1 MSRCHSLDTTS
12 DNSPTNIDNHTRK
25 ENTNMSYDK
34 DIAIIVGLLK
44 DSTINELF
52 TGEETE
58 ALNDAISALKTLQD
72 MGEAM
77 NQFLREN
84 HKEN

>member
-1 MSRCHSLDTTS
+1 
-12 DNSPTNIDNHTRK
+12 
-25 ENTNMSYDK
+25 MSYDM
-34 DIAIIVGLLK
+34 DIETLSYIIRMYERKSKRENADNFTYAL
-44 DSTINELF
+44 EL
-52 TGEETE
+52 E